1 MKTLEY
7 KQKKG
12 TNDNPLKSD
21 LFKRILY
28 PVAFFGFI
36 SFIIYQADT
45 AHYNYAFHMVGK
57 IPYGDKIGH
66 IVLYGFM
73 AFLLNYGLEGR
84 KWFKQQIGSLLVLV
98 FSVLEEIS
106 QLYFPSRSFDIAD
119 ITASVVGIILFTVL
133 FQIVNKRA
141 CQVL

>member
-7 KQKKG
+7 ELTIG
-12 TNDNPLKSD
+12 TNDNPLKLD

-28 PVAFFGFI
+28 PVAFFSFI

-73 AFLLNYGLEGR
+73 AFLLNYGLGGR
-84 KWFKQQIGSLLVLV
+84 KWFKQQIGSLVVLV

-106 QLYFPSRSFDIAD
+106 QLYLPSRSFDFAD
-119 ITASVVGIILFTVL
+119 IAASVVGIVLFTVL
-133 FQIVNKRA
+133 SQVVDNKTR
-141 CQVL
+141 

>member
-7 KQKKG
+7 EPTIG
-12 TNDNPLKSD
+12 TAENPIKSD
-21 LFKRILY
+21 LLKRFFY
-28 PVAFFGFI
+28 PAAFFGFI
-36 SFIIYQADT
+36 SFIIYQANT

-73 AFLLNYGLEGR
+73 AFILNYGLGGK

-98 FSVLEEIS
+98 FSVVEEIS
-106 QLYFPSRSFDIAD
+106 QLYLPSRSFDFAD
-119 ITASVVGIILFTVL
+119 IVASVIGIILFTVL
-133 FQIVNKRA
+133 FQSIDKRTR
-141 CQVL
+141 

>member
-7 KQKKG
+7 EPTIR
-12 TNDNPLKSD
+12 TNENPLKSYF
-21 LFKRILY
+21 FKRILY

-73 AFLLNYGLEGR
+73 AFLLNYGLRGK
-84 KWFKQQIGSLLVLV
+84 KWSRQQIGSLVVLV
-98 FSVLEEIS
+98 FSILEEIS
-106 QLYFPSRSFDIAD
+106 QSYIPSRSFDFAD
-119 ITASVVGIILFTVL
+119 IAASVTGIILFTIL
-133 FQIVNKRA
+133 FQIVDKKTR
-141 CQVL
+141 